1 MVDLHHHLLPGLD
14 DGSPDLATTLK
25 MARIAAD
32 DGITHVVCTPHANTR
47 YPFDAERNQGL
58 LAEVRQ
64 VIADAGIRLVLG
76 SGCDFHLSY
85 DNVRD
90 ALDNPHRYTVN
101 GGEYLLVEL
110 PDYALPPTLEETYY
124 SLRLAGMTPIL
135 THPERNP
142 SLQQDDS
149 RLKDWIRDGMLTQVT
164 ASSVTGLMGRK
175 AQKMAER
182 MLADRWVHF
191 IATDAHNVSTRPPQM
206 RSALDHIASRYGEQ
220 YAQRLCTENPQAVFD
235 NRQLGRQE
243 PPQKIF
249 SSAEDELLDQAE
261 EKPRGLFRRIF
272 RR

>member
-14 DGSPDLATTLK
+14 DGAPDLATTLK
-25 MARIAAD
+25 MARMAVD

-58 LAEVRQ
+58 LDEVRRA
-64 VIADAGIRLVLG
+64 IADAGIRLILG

-90 ALDNPHRYTVN
+90 ALQNPRRYTVN
-101 GGEYLLVEL
+101 GGEHLLIEL
-110 PDYALPPTLEETYY
+110 PDYALPPTLEETFY

-142 SLQQDDS
+142 TLQRDDS
-149 RLKDWIRDGMLTQVT
+149 RLKNWIRDGMLTQVT
-164 ASSVTGLMGRK
+164 AGSVMGLMGRT

-191 IATDAHNVSTRPPQM
+191 ICHRRAQHQHSATKDARRAGPYCGTLRRAICAEALHRKSTGGVRQPSAAPP
-206 RSALDHIASRYGEQ
+206 G
-220 YAQRLCTENPQAVFD
+220 
-235 NRQLGRQE
+235 
-243 PPQKIF
+243 
-249 SSAEDELLDQAE
+249 SSSKNL
-261 EKPRGLFRRIF
+261 RVGGG
-272 RR
+272 

>member
-1 MVDLHHHLLPGLD
+1 VVDLHHHLLPGLD
-14 DGSPDLATTLK
+14 DGAPDLATTLK
-25 MARIAAD
+25 MARMAAD
-32 DGITHVVCTPHANTR
+32 DGITHVVCTPHANAR
-47 YPFDAERNQGL
+47 YPFDAERNRGL

-64 VIADAGIRLVLG
+64 TIADAGIRLILG

-90 ALDNPHRYTVN
+90 ALANPRRYTVN

-110 PDYALPPTLEETYY
+110 PDYALPPTLEETFY
-124 SLRLAGMTPIL
+124 SLRLGGMTPIL

-149 RLKDWIRDGMLTQVT
+149 RLKDWIRDGLLTQVT
-164 ASSVTGLMGRK
+164 ASSVLGLMGRK

-191 IATDAHNVSTRPPQM
+191 LATDAHNISTRVPKM
-206 RSALDHIASRYGEQ
+206 RGARDHVAARCGEQ
-220 YAQRLCTENPQAVFD
+220 YAQKLCTENPQAVFD
-235 NRQLGRQE
+235 SRPLPRQE
-243 PPQKIF
+243 APQRIF
-249 SSAEDELLDQAE
+249 EPHEEELLEE
-261 EKPRGLFRRIF
+261 EKPRGLLRRIF

>member
-1 MVDLHHHLLPGLD
+1 VVDLHHHLLPGLD
-14 DGSPDLATTLK
+14 DGAPDLATTLK
-25 MARIAAD
+25 MARMAAE
-32 DGITHVVCTPHANTR
+32 DGITHVVCTPHANGR
-47 YPFDAERNQGL
+47 YPFDSEKTQGL
-58 LAEVRQ
+58 LAEARQ
-64 VIADAGIRLVLG
+64 SIGDAGIRLILG
-76 SGCDFHLSY
+76 FGCDFHLSY

-90 ALDNPHRYTVN
+90 ALQNPRRYTVN
-101 GGEYLLVEL
+101 GGEYILVEL
-110 PDYALPPTLEETYY
+110 PDYALPPTLEETFY

-191 IATDAHNVSTRPPQM
+191 LSTDAHNISTRQPKM
-206 RSALDHIASRYGEQ
+206 REARDHIAARYGEQ

-235 NRQLGRQE
+235 GGALPRQDRPE
-243 PPQKIF
+243 KIF
-249 SSAEDELLDQAE
+249 DSAEEDILAG
-261 EKPRGLFRRIF
+261 EKPRGWLGRIF

>member
-14 DGSPDLATTLK
+14 DGAPDLATTLK
-25 MARIAAD
+25 MARMAAE
-32 DGITHVVCTPHANTR
+32 DGITHVVCTPHANAR
-47 YPFDAERNQGL
+47 YTFDPERNQGL
-58 LAEVRQ
+58 LDEARQ
-64 VIADAGIRLVLG
+64 SIADAGIRLMLG

-90 ALDNPHRYTVN
+90 ALQNPRRYTVN

-110 PDYALPPTLEETYY
+110 PDYALSPTLEETFY
-124 SLRLAGMTPIL
+124 SLRLGGMTPIL

-142 SLQQDDS
+142 SLQQDDT

-164 ASSVTGLMGRK
+164 ASSVLGLMGRK

-191 IATDAHNVSTRPPQM
+191 LATDAHNISTRAPKM
-206 RSALDHIASRYGEQ
+206 RDARDQVARRCGEQ
-220 YAQRLCTENPQAVFD
+220 YAQKLCTENPQAVFD
-235 NRQLGRQE
+235 NRPLPRQE
-243 PPQKIF
+243 ASLRIF
-249 SSAEDELLDQAE
+249 DAQEEELLE
-261 EKPRGLFRRIF
+261 IERPRGLLRRIF